1 MMRGMRRLTLLSGFL
16 AVFLLAGC
24 ATWLMKGEPPEVLV
38 TNVTPLEAS
47 AFEQRL
53 QVDLRIRNPN
63 DFDLAVTGIDFR
75 LDLNGNRLVRGL
87 GNKELVV
94 PRLSDA
100 VTTVETSTST
110 LQVVRQL
117 LSFSGNQSLTYH
129 VTGVLH
135 TKDGR
140 LPFDTSGLLLD
151 KGALSVLPLP
161 SNRSQRTAGKRQV
174 AQTAY
179 PARPQQCEQTR
190 RTPCGTLSLR
200 AMRER
205 SWEAVSAAC

>member
-1 MMRGMRRLTLLSGFL
+1 MIALAGLLAVLNLPGCASWLMRGE
-16 AVFLLAGC
+16 A
-24 ATWLMKGEPPEVLV
+24 PEVLV

-75 LDLNGNRLVRGL
+75 LDLNGNRLARGL

-100 VTTVETSTST
+100 VTSVETSTST

-117 LSFSGNQSLTYH
+117 LSFSGDQSFTYH
-129 VTGVLH
+129 VAGVLH
-135 TKDGR
+135 TKEGR
-140 LPFDTSGLLLD
+140 LPFDSSGVLLE
-151 KGALSVLPLP
+151 KGALSGSP
-161 SNRSQRTAGKRQV
+161 G
-174 AQTAY
+174 
-179 PARPQQCEQTR
+179 PQ
-190 RTPCGTLSLR
+190 
-200 AMRER
+200 
-205 SWEAVSAAC
+205 

>member
-1 MMRGMRRLTLLSGFL
+1 MRRLVSRLGLVAALTLP
-16 AVFLLAGC
+16 GC
-24 ATWLMKGEPPEVLV
+24 ASWLMKGEPPEVLV
-38 TNVTPLEAS
+38 TNVTPTEAS

-75 LDLNGNRLVRGL
+75 LDLNGHRLARGL

-100 VTTVETSTST
+100 VMSVETSTST
-110 LQVVRQL
+110 LQVVRQF
-117 LSFSGNQSLTYH
+117 LSFSHEQTLTYQ

-140 LPFDTSGLLLD
+140 LPFENSGVLLE
-151 KGALSVLPLP
+151 KGALSGSPV
-161 SNRSQRTAGKRQV
+161 
-174 AQTAY
+174 
-179 PARPQQCEQTR
+179 
-190 RTPCGTLSLR
+190 TP
-200 AMRER
+200 
-205 SWEAVSAAC
+205 

>member
-1 MMRGMRRLTLLSGFL
+1 MIALAGLLAVLNLPGCASWLMRGE
-16 AVFLLAGC
+16 A
-24 ATWLMKGEPPEVLV
+24 PEVLV

-75 LDLNGNRLVRGL
+75 LDLNGNRLARGL

-94 PRLSDA
+94 PRLSD
-100 VTTVETSTST
+100 VVISVETSTST

-117 LSFSGNQSLTYH
+117 LSFSSDQPLTYH

-135 TKDGR
+135 TKEGR
-140 LPFDTSGLLLD
+140 LPFDSSGTLLE
-151 KGALSVLPLP
+151 K
-161 SNRSQRTAGKRQV
+161 
-174 AQTAY
+174 
-179 PARPQQCEQTR
+179 
-190 RTPCGTLSLR
+190 GTLSG
-200 AMRER
+200 
-205 SWEAVSAAC
+205 SPSAR